1 MKQLI
6 PCGGKV
12 PLHKL
17 PVGSLFAHGDD
28 CVAMKSEYTSINGLI
43 EAYILGSGEIFW
55 GGAKTVEEHRYI
67 MVQPL
72 DVVEAGED
80 AVPVVHGRWTARD
93 IIAKQAGYGHRYYN
107 HEECKVKPCR
117 LFEVDYD
124 YCPNCGAKMDGG
136 ENNV

>member
-6 PCGGKV
+6 PCGDKV
-12 PLHKL
+12 PLYKL

-28 CVAMKSEYTSINGLI
+28 CIAMKSEYMSSNGLI

-72 DVVEAGED
+72 DIVEAGKD
-80 AVPVVHGRWTARD
+80 AVPVVHGEWLPTNDENKKRCSRCD
-93 IIAKQAGYGHRYYN
+93 VIHLIAQYPHGEAN
-107 HEECKVKPCR
+107 W
-117 LFEVDYD
+117 
-124 YCPNCGAKMDGG
+124 CPNCGADTRGA
-136 ENNV
+136 NNGKE